1 MSKTHYFKFFVLMAA
16 VLFGGLSQAQTNPGG
31 GGSISPLITKIATGG
46 YHTCALRANGG
57 LKCWGKNSMG
67 QIGNNNSSGSDVRTP
82 TEVTGLSSGV
92 IDVAAGLNHTCA
104 ALSTGGVKCWGYG
117 GDGQLGTGGTS
128 SAIVP
133 QSVSGLSGS
142 ATAVAAGESHSCA
155 LLSTGAVDCW
165 GNDSSVSSYSPVSIS
180 LSGAATA
187 IEAGDRHTC
196 ALMATG
202 AIECWGLN
210 SNGQLGL
217 GTTASTT
224 VPQALDDFLSG
235 TLDLSTGG
243 DHTCAITDTGML
255 KCWGENS
262 DGRVGNAAT
271 TMDFVFPYGV
281 ADLSSASVDVAAGGE
296 HTCVLLDT
304 DSVQCFGENY
314 WGELGD
320 GTNTDATAP
329 VTVLGLAAG
338 TITSIDTGSHHS
350 CALFSSISSVKCWG
364 YNAYGQLGDGSQTDS
379 STPVSVTGL

>member
-1 MSKTHYFKFFVLMAA
+1 
-16 VLFGGLSQAQTNPGG
+16 
-31 GGSISPLITKIATGG
+31 
-46 YHTCALRANGG
+46 
-57 LKCWGKNSMG
+57 
-67 QIGNNNSSGSDVRTP
+67 
-82 TEVTGLSSGV
+82 
-92 IDVAAGLNHTCA
+92 
-104 ALSTGGVKCWGYG
+104 
-117 GDGQLGTGGTS
+117 
-128 SAIVP
+128 
-133 QSVSGLSGS
+133 
-142 ATAVAAGESHSCA
+142 
-155 LLSTGAVDCW
+155 
-165 GNDSSVSSYSPVSIS
+165 
-180 LSGAATA
+180 
-187 IEAGDRHTC
+187 
-196 ALMATG
+196 
-202 AIECWGLN
+202 
-210 SNGQLGL
+210 
-217 GTTASTT
+217 
-224 VPQALDDFLSG
+224 
-235 TLDLSTGG
+235 
-243 DHTCAITDTGML
+243 ML